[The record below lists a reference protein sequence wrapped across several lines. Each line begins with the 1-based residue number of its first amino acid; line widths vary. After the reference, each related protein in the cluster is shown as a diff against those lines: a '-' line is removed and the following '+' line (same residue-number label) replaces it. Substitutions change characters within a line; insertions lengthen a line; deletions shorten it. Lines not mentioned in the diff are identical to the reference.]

1 MLTPSYLDGVAEP
14 LAELWAKVE
23 RDITADIIRRLLK
36 ADYLTPSAQWQVQKA
51 REMGLTQRAIVKEVS
66 AVTKISR
73 RTVRRTV
80 ERACAESLN
89 VSVAQYRKAG
99 LDTAPLEGSQAM
111 KQIVSAGVRQTNGL
125 MNNFTKTTAK
135 TALKAF
141 ENSLD
146 RAWLKT
152 SSGAFSLGQAVRD
165 AVAELAKNGIGK
177 IAYPTGHT
185 DQVAVAARR
194 AVITGVNH
202 TAGEIQLQA
211 AEEMGTDLVEVS
223 SHPGARPSHAEWQ
236 GGIYSVSGKSE
247 KYKPFRE
254 TTGYGTGPGLCG
266 WNCRHSFYPFLEGV
280 SEPLRKND
288 TLNGKTNDEL
298 YAESQRQREL
308 ERRVRESK
316 RECVALD
323 TARKNA
329 ADPEQAA
336 YDAEFAR
343 ASKLL
348 KQREARLRDYCRE
361 TDRKMLVDRVQVQG
375 YTKSVSGKVTAMVKK
390 ANAAYTTL
398 ASTPDGRQ
406 TKATSHLM
414 ARAAE
419 RGVSADAINDAIR
432 SPLHIKPVK
441 YDEENRPSRQYIG
454 ETATVAVNPDTGDV
468 TSAWVT
474 GSRTKKKYQ
483 KE

>member
-146 RAWLKT
+146 RAWLKI

-165 AVAELAKNGIGK
+165 AVAELAKNGMAK
-177 IAYPTGHT
+177 VAYPSGHT

-211 AEEMGTDLVEVS
+211 AEAMGTDLVEVS

-280 SEPLRKND
+280 SEPLNKND

-323 TARKNA
+323 AARKNA
-329 ADPEQAA
+329 DPEQAAA

-375 YTKSVSGKVTAMVKK
+375 YTKSVSGKVSAMVKK

-398 ASTPDGRQ
+398 APTPDGRQ

-432 SPLHIKPVK
+432 SPLHVKPAK
-441 YDEENRPSRQYIG
+441 EDTGGRKSQQYIG
-454 ETATVAVNPDTGDV
+454 NGATVVINPETGNV
-468 TSAWVT
+468 ISTWKTGTSA
-474 GSRTKKKYQ
+474 RNKYG